1 MADLIAV
8 ETFVFGRWAAGTF
21 GGSMTRHVT
30 FIEPII
36 RSRRSSSVPSRRRA
50 LLCHV
55 AKSLTV
61 KASITR
67 PLAVH
72 GRLGNHEGG
81 MTMGLVFSLHIIYVR
96 VRACGS
102 LMASS
107 IALKALILLR
117 GPEGAL
123 HGSMP
128 GLTLEAVLRWSHTP
142 HRGERC
148 SDSAGLMSEHDTPV
162 VVVEPL
168 GTLKCSMP
176 GFITIEAPPRGLLVV
191 HHLTLVHRLTLLV
204 RAVHGLVPS
213 ALTHE
218 TGEPS
223 GHRTAV

>member
-30 FIEPII
+30 FVAPII

-67 PLAVH
+67 PLAAH

-81 MTMGLVFSLHIIYVR
+81 MTMGLVLSLHIIYVR

-117 GPEGAL
+117 RAEGAL
-123 HGSMP
+123 YGSMP
-128 GLTLEAVLRWSHTP
+128 GFVTLEAVLRWSHTP

-148 SDSAGLMSEHDTPV
+148 SDSGLMSEHDTPV
-162 VVVEPL
+162 VVEPL
-168 GTLKCSMP
+168 RTLKGSMP

-213 ALTHE
+213 ALAHE

-223 GHRTAV
+223 GNTAAV